1 MMGISLGKLIF
12 TVVVVVG
19 VWTLFKAIARRNGKT
34 RVNPAQRAAR
44 MAEETVRNR
53 MAGRGGQGEKDRGR
67 GSGDAMDLVRCPSC
81 GAFTAEGSACQC
93 GWKAPG

>member
-44 MAEETVRNR
+44 MAEDTVRNR
-53 MAGRGGQGEKDRGR
+53 MGDRGDKGR
-67 GSGDAMDLVRCPSC
+67 SGGDAMDLVRCPSC
-81 GAFTAEGSACQC
+81 GAFTAEGSTCQC